1 MSSTTSALTAA
12 AHDPLAAFPTLFISG
27 LPPSISELDIVTVLD
42 NNRIEAKVVI
52 DRDPVTLAPRVKIIF
67 RYVPDAERFFATV
80 NGSTFLGSKDPN
92 MNFSNTSGSKTIVV
106 KRIPLSVT
114 SLELYDAVLL
124 VPKFVAHYSS
134 KGKVMMD
141 RGGFESYALLQFEEQ
156 AVAERC
162 ISEMNGFPLRGSP
175 ITLSWQFPK
184 NSTHIYPSMRSN
196 NIAAAYGQL
205 PTPKLQM
212 PGLEGGINLAV
223 SAGWAEQPMSA
234 LDESY
239 SAANTSYD
247 TSAITGSSIHLRP
260 HTLNVLPT
268 TGWHARASV
277 NQTLIVSDDQRAQ
290 DVQSSRRHT
299 WDEAVTITLED
310 LKSISPAHAALSSRF
325 ELDPSSLASPA
336 PPSAHLDSRN
346 LYVKNLPIDPI
357 FDTDDLY
364 SLFSAY
370 GQIIS
375 ARVMKDEATCT
386 SKGFGFVSF
395 SNEAEAMSA
404 IAQLNGFVLDP
415 ALPKGLVVCVAEP
428 RGFRERKLMVLHGNI
443 R

>member
-1 MSSTTSALTAA
+1 MSSTGPAHAVAPA

-52 DRDPVTLAPRVKIIF
+52 DRDPVTLAPRVKVVF
-67 RYVPDAERFFATV
+67 RYLPDAERFFATV

-114 SLELYDAVLL
+114 SLELYDAVR
-124 VPKFVAHYSS
+124 PHGRIIFC
-134 KGKVMMD
+134 KVMMD
-141 RGGFESYALLQFEEQ
+141 RGGLESYALLQFEEQ
-156 AVAERC
+156 AAAERC

-196 NIAAAYGQL
+196 NMAAVYGQL
-205 PTPKLQM
+205 SSPKSPM

-223 SAGWAEQPMSA
+223 SAGWAEQPMSNF
-234 LDESY
+234 DESY
-239 SAANTSYD
+239 SANSTSSWMYD
-247 TSAITGSSIHLRP
+247 GGARTNSPIPLRP
-260 HTLNVLPT
+260 RTLNVLPT
-268 TGWHARASV
+268 TGWHSRASV
-277 NQTLIVSDDQRAQ
+277 NQTLIIPDDSGTQ
-290 DVQSSRRHT
+290 DVQSETRRHT

-310 LKSISPAHAALSSRF
+310 LKSISPAHAVLSSQF
-325 ELDPSSLASPA
+325 ESDPSVSSVF
-336 PPSAHLDSRN
+336 PSVHLDSRN

-364 SLFSAY
+364 ALFSAY
-370 GQIIS
+370 GHIIS

-395 SNEAEAMSA
+395 STEAEAMVA
-404 IAQLNGFVLDP
+404 IAELNGFVLDP

-428 RGFRERKLMVLHGNI
+428 KGFRERKLMVLHGNI